1 MRLYNQQ
8 TIFLLITVKIEQKC
22 VIIND
27 EDPHCLM
34 INNKHVKKKKKQPKP
49 LSMRKMV
56 LK

>member
-8 TIFLLITVKIEQKC
+8 TIILFITVNIEQKC

-34 INNKHVKKKKKQPKP
+34 INNKHVKKKKNNLNHYQ
-49 LSMRKMV
+49 
-56 LK
+56 

>member
-8 TIFLLITVKIEQKC
+8 TIILFVTVKIEQKC

-34 INNKHVKKKKKQPKP
+34 INNKHVKKKHPKP